1 MENIDRIR
9 VTLIDN
15 RIGDDAVSVENIGQ
29 EIEITFEHG
38 RIFFAG
44 EEVTKEKGG
53 ILLRRILRGDF
64 IVKDFFLIKQNN
76 DLG

>member
-44 EEVTKEKGG
+44 EEVTKEKEG

-64 IVKDFFLIKQNN
+64 IVKD
-76 DLG
+76 